1 MKKIKVLSVFGT
13 RPEAIKMAPV
23 VEQLKHDTRFES
35 KVCVTGQH
43 RQMLDQVLEL
53 FDIQPDYDLNI
64 MKAGQDLTDI
74 TSSIL
79 LGLRSVLQEFNPD
92 YVLVHGDTATTLST
106 TLAAYFQ
113 QIKVGHVEAGLR
125 TNNIYSPWPEEGNRK
140 VTGSL
145 ANLHFAP
152 TSTSQNNLLAENV
165 PEDTIVI
172 TGNTVIDALFMVR
185 DKLSHN
191 QELQSNFMKQF
202 DFLKIG
208 RRVVLITGHR
218 RESFGC
224 GFERI
229 CQAVSELAAKFND
242 VDFVYPVH
250 LNPNVREPVNRF
262 LSGQPNI
269 FLIDPQDYLPFVY
282 LMNRSDVI
290 LTDSGGIQEEA
301 PSLGKPVLVMRDTTE
316 RPEAVEAGTVKL
328 VGTDVNRIVNEVS
341 MLLTDDKAYQVM
353 SVAHN
358 PYGDGT
364 ASTRILEAIADQF

>member
-1 MKKIKVLSVFGT
+1 MIKVLSVFGT

-23 VEQLKHDTRFES
+23 VEQLRHDSRFES

-53 FDIQPDYDLNI
+53 FDIQPEYDLNI
-64 MKAGQDLTDI
+64 MKSGQDLTDV

-79 LGLRSVLQEFNPD
+79 LGLRGVLQEFKPD
-92 YVLVHGDTATTLST
+92 YVLVHGDTATTLAT
-106 TLAAYFQ
+106 TLSAYFQ
-113 QIKVGHVEAGLR
+113 QVKVGHVEAGLR

-140 VTGSL
+140 VTGCL

-152 TSTSQNNLLAENV
+152 TSTSQSNLLKENA
-165 PEDTIVI
+165 PADTIVV

-185 DKLSHN
+185 DKLSSDLTLKASL
-191 QELQSNFMKQF
+191 EKQF
-202 DFLKIG
+202 EFFNDQ
-208 RRVVLITGHR
+208 RRMVLITGHR
-218 RESFGC
+218 RESFGG

-229 CQAVSELAAKFND
+229 CEAISKLAEKFSD

-262 LSGQPNI
+262 LSKRSNI
-269 FLIDPQDYLPFVY
+269 ILIEPQDYLPFVY
-282 LMNRSDVI
+282 LMDRSNVI

-316 RPEAVEAGTVKL
+316 RPEAVDAGTVKL
-328 VGTDVNRIVNEVS
+328 VGTDVDIIVNEVS
-341 MLLTDDKAYQVM
+341 TLLTDEAAYQRM

-358 PYGDGT
+358 PYGDGL
-364 ASTRILEAIADQF
+364 ASKRILDAIANSFE